1 MEDDAPPGVPAWV
14 VTYGDM
20 MSLLLTFF
28 IMLVSMSELKDE
40 GKNRAALNSMKEI
53 FGPMEGTSGVAGRTF
68 NDRSTLEH
76 MSSKSE
82 KIKTGIEKGNIN
94 SAGSGG
100 QESQLRQSI
109 MARLSPLE
117 AHLNSISSR
126 PNWLVIQ
133 SQI

>member
-117 AHLNSISSR
+117 AH
-126 PNWLVIQ
+126 
-133 SQI
+133 

>member
-53 FGPMEGTSGVAGRTF
+53 FGPMAGTSGVTGRTF
-68 NDRSTLEH
+68 NDRSALEH

-82 KIKTGIEKGNIN
+82 KKKTGIEKGNIN

-100 QESQLRQSI
+100 AEKS
-109 MARLSPLE
+109 
-117 AHLNSISSR
+117 
-126 PNWLVIQ
+126 V
-133 SQI
+133 